1 MADNTN
7 PKQNNNTNTND
18 NIPLS
23 EDLLFNYISGL
34 TGGSTPQSP
43 KDQSQNQSTQQKPP
57 KKSQQTISNN
67 PSSNQKVQ
75 NIQNPPK
82 QDDTVEIEKIK
93 AQLQQEIQKKNS
105 SFASNKTNAKAPAN
119 GTISTQP
126 PSVRQP
132 QNQPRHNQVQP
143 QTNLSTNA
151 TSLQSQ
157 QVSVKPPTP
166 SSRPTTQPPAPTQ
179 PTFTN
184 TPNSQI
190 VNTIPAKELSMPA
203 LLEEVIRRNASDLH
217 LAVGYPP
224 LVRIDGA
231 LIAYGSQPLTPAQI
245 EKLIYSILSPEKRD
259 ILEVN
264 KEVDF
269 GYGYKDLG
277 RFRVNAY
284 HSKGHL
290 AAALRLIPNR
300 IRTIEELHLPKMY
313 HQLSDLEQ
321 GFVLVT
327 GPTGHGKSTTLAAI
341 IQEINLKYPKHI
353 LTIEDPIEYVF
364 PPAKALVTQREL
376 GEDTNSW
383 KIALRSALR
392 EDPDV
397 VLIGEMR
404 DYETIDAAIN
414 IAETGHLVF
423 STLHTNSASQ
433 TIDRIISVFPAE
445 QQNKVRSQ
453 LAEVIKV
460 IISQRL
466 IPLKSGGRIPVSEVM
481 IINNAIKNLIREGKI
496 YQIDNV
502 IRTAAE
508 EGMIS
513 LERSLVELVRQKL
526 ITLEEARKYAW
537 NPDEVNRL
545 ISMAY

>member
-1 MADNTN
+1 MANN
-7 PKQNNNTNTND
+7 KPKQKNSNSKGND
-18 NIPLS
+18 IPLS
-23 EDLLFNYISGL
+23 EDLLFNYISGI
-34 TGGSTPQSP
+34 TDGSTPQVNTTSQTQP
-43 KDQSQNQSTQQKPP
+43 TKTKQQAPSQNQNNINLNKTQSTSHSPNTTSTTNTVQKAQ
-57 KKSQQTISNN
+57 STN
-67 PSSNQKVQ
+67 PE
-75 NIQNPPK
+75 
-82 QDDTVEIEKIK
+82 DTPEIAKIR
-93 AQLQQEIQKKNS
+93 AQLQEEIQKKKTGTSNQIVSPPLSQTQISPQASKDNIISVSNNVNLPPQATAVVQDNTPAPNIS
-105 SFASNKTNAKAPAN
+105 ST
-119 GTISTQP
+119 T
-126 PSVRQP
+126 
-132 QNQPRHNQVQP
+132 
-143 QTNLSTNA
+143 
-151 TSLQSQ
+151 Q
-157 QVSVKPPTP
+157 QVP
-166 SSRPTTQPPAPTQ
+166 SP
-179 PTFTN
+179 
-184 TPNSQI
+184 QI
-190 VNTIPAKELSMPA
+190 NRTIPAEEISMPV

-224 LVRIDGA
+224 LIRIDGA
-231 LIAYGSQPLTPAQI
+231 LITYGNQPLTASQL
-245 EKLIYSILSPEKRD
+245 EKLVYSILSPEKRD

-284 HSKGHL
+284 HSKGYL

-300 IRTIEELHLPKMY
+300 IRSIEELHLPKMY
-313 HQLSDLEQ
+313 HQLADLEQ

-341 IQEINLKYPKHI
+341 IQEINVKYPKHI

-466 IPLKSGGRIPVSEVM
+466 IPLKGGGRIPVSEVM
-481 IINNAIKNLIREGKI
+481 IINSAIKNLIREGKI

-502 IRTAAE
+502 IRTGAE
-508 EGMIS
+508 QGMIS
-513 LERSLVELVRQKL
+513 LERSLVDLVKQKL

-537 NPDEVNRL
+537 SPDEVNRL